1 MPRPPR
7 RSLWRR
13 VPHLLL
19 GLGLLLPVGAAV
31 ADELPASPPGG
42 PAPEAVPVAAPAVE
56 PPPEPESA
64 AGPAATA
71 DSAGA
76 AEVLPVVPP
85 VERWL
90 DSVVLL
96 VTGPGWCSG
105 AVIDAQGTIATAY
118 HCVSGG
124 QRPRV
129 RLRDG
134 TEHTG
139 RTIAA
144 DPREDLALI
153 AVPELAGVVTP
164 LPMRRAPAQRGERV
178 YGLGHPYAPAAQ
190 RSAPMDGVLLWSV
203 SEGIISAVGARLV
216 QTDAALNP
224 GNSGGPVVD
233 AEGRMLGVV
242 SRKLGGD
249 NIAFFVPNALLDE
262 LPRDK
267 VRLGPLG
274 GQVELGVALTTPFA
288 VDTATSTMGRLGVVL
303 RDHLALHGELRLSS
317 GARGLAL
324 EQGLGR
330 GLSAGGGLGLRQGFG
345 RGLTHLSLEAGGGV
359 WALEGWTADFDAE
372 QGTWTVLPTAAL
384 VSPGVYGRVA
394 FAGVGLRALFL
405 LDQGLPEGVVLGVE
419 LGWPGAVLH
428 F

>member
-1 MPRPPR
+1 MPRPPHR
-7 RSLWRR
+7 PLRRR
-13 VPHLLL
+13 VPPLLL
-19 GLGLLLPVGAAV
+19 AAGLLLPSAGAA
-31 ADELPASPPGG
+31 ADELPPAALPAVAPVEA
-42 PAPEAVPVAAPAVE
+42 PVEAPVVAPERAAPA
-56 PPPEPESA
+56 PA
-64 AGPAATA
+64 TAPAAA
-71 DSAGA
+71 P
-76 AEVLPVVPP
+76 EVEAPPVVPP

-134 TEHTG
+134 SEHVG

-153 AVPELAGVVTP
+153 VVPELAGVVAP
-164 LPMRRAPAQRGERV
+164 LPLRAAPAQRGERV

-203 SEGIISAVGARLV
+203 SEGIISAVGPRLV

-249 NIAFFVPNALLDE
+249 NIAFFVPNALLDG

-303 RDHLALHGELRLSS
+303 RDHVALHGELRLSS

-330 GLSAGGGLGLRQGFG
+330 ALSAGGGVGLRQGLG

-359 WALEGWTADFDAE
+359 WALEGWTADFDAD
-372 QGTWTVLPTAAL
+372 QGTWTVLPTTAV
-384 VSPGVYGRVA
+384 VSPGVYGRVS